1 MDVTNSY
8 RALLIGLVAPYVADF
23 VTDGVLPP
31 RDFELTLAELRT
43 SILVLGPHTGGRDT
57 WDESWRRKLV
67 DNLEIL
73 VKQLH
78 RTGIS
83 EVFINGSFVEDKD
96 HPNDIDG
103 YFVCDLRRLASGELQ
118 RELYP
123 TGGKSQGFAT
133 ASATNSTSPPRSAFR
148 AGAIHPKG
156 SSR

>member
-1 MDVTNSY
+1 MT
-8 RALLIGLVAPYVADF
+8 LPDF

-123 TGGKSQGFAT
+123 HWGQVSGIRDRFGNELDF
-133 ASATNSTSPPRSAFR
+133 PSAFR
-148 AGAIHPKG
+148 ISRRSDTPKG
-156 SSR
+156 IIKIGGLS